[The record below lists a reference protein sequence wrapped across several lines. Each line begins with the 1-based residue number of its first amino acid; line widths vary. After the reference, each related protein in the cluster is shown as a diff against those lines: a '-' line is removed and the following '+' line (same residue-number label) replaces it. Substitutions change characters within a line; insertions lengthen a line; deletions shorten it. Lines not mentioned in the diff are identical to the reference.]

1 MTQTCLSHK
10 QRLLVAGTLF
20 GMFFGAGNLIFP
32 VHLGQLAGRQ
42 FLPAAIGFI
51 LTAVG
56 IPILG
61 VAAIGST
68 HSEGLQ
74 DLSRRVGHRYSYF
87 FTCLLYL
94 TIGPFFAIPR
104 CATTSFTAGVRPL
117 LGTQLSEQTMLFLFS
132 LIFFALVFVF
142 SIRPGSITLWIGKII
157 NPLFL
162 LFLGVLIVTALL
174 HPSIA
179 VSGAVPDA
187 SYQNGAFFSALS
199 QGYETMDAI
208 AGLAF
213 GIVVISVIR
222 QMGVR
227 EDSIIAKEVLHSGM
241 LAGLLMAFIYL
252 LTILIGVQSLGQFE
266 LSENGGI
273 ALAQIAQHYLGSV
286 GLLILAATVT
296 LACLKTS
303 VGLITS
309 CAETFTGLFPKGPT
323 YRVWAVIFSL
333 VSLLFA
339 NFGLSSI
346 IGYSVPVLMFL
357 YPLAITL
364 IALSLFGK
372 FFAYDRAVFVW
383 TTALTLVG
391 ALYDFAAALP
401 APLLAAC
408 RLDGVLAVLRETLPL
423 AKLGLF
429 WLCPALLGLVI
440 GLILHFVRSKA
451 NN

>member
-1 MTQTCLSHK
+1 
-10 QRLLVAGTLF
+10 
-20 GMFFGAGNLIFP
+20 
-32 VHLGQLAGRQ
+32 
-42 FLPAAIGFI
+42 
-51 LTAVG
+51 
-56 IPILG
+56 
-61 VAAIGST
+61 
-68 HSEGLQ
+68 
-74 DLSRRVGHRYSYF
+74 
-87 FTCLLYL
+87 
-94 TIGPFFAIPR
+94 
-104 CATTSFTAGVRPL
+104 
-117 LGTQLSEQTMLFLFS
+117 MLFLFS

-273 ALAQIAQHYLGSV
+273 ALSQIADYYLGRMYELALSAQSS
-286 GLLILAATVT
+286 GTWILAIAITF
-296 LACLKTS
+296 ACLKTS
-303 VGLITS
+303 IGLVTS
-309 CAETFTGLFPKGPT
+309 CAETFVKLFPHALS
-323 YRVWAVIFSL
+323 YRAWAVVFTLFSL
-333 VSLLFA
+333 IVS
-339 NFGLSSI
+339 NVGLSAI
-346 IGYSVPVLMFL
+346 ITYSVPVLML
-357 YPLAITL
+357 IYPPAITL
-364 IALSLFGK
+364 ILLALLGNAFQHNKKVYVCVTICSWAASIF
-372 FFAYDRAVFVW
+372 
-383 TTALTLVG
+383 
-391 ALYDFAAALP
+391 DFLAALP
-401 APLLAAC
+401 DEMQSALHLEPVIAFA
-408 RLDGVLAVLRETLPL
+408 RHTLPL
-423 AKLGLF
+423 FDLNLGWILPSLVG
-429 WLCPALLGLVI
+429 LCI
-440 GLILHFVRSKA
+440 GLLWRQKEKSADRSHLPVFPIS
-451 NN
+451 

>member
-213 GIVVISVIR
+213 GIVVVSVIR
-222 QMGVR
+222 QMGVQ
-227 EDSIIAKEVLHSGM
+227 EDSAIAKEVLHSGM
-241 LAGLLMAFIYL
+241 LADAGEKLGEVLSQVELHEPQIPYVANVTAQYVKSAAEVKEL
-252 LTILIGVQSLGQFE
+252 LTRQVSSSVRWQQSVEAMIADGVDTFIEIGPGK
-266 LSENGGI
+266 
-273 ALAQIAQHYLGSV
+273 
-286 GLLILAATVT
+286 T
-296 LACLKTS
+296 LAGFMRKISRDVKTLNVEKLEDIGKVAEALKS
-303 VGLITS
+303 
-309 CAETFTGLFPKGPT
+309 
-323 YRVWAVIFSL
+323 
-333 VSLLFA
+333 
-339 NFGLSSI
+339 
-346 IGYSVPVLMFL
+346 
-357 YPLAITL
+357 
-364 IALSLFGK
+364 
-372 FFAYDRAVFVW
+372 
-383 TTALTLVG
+383 
-391 ALYDFAAALP
+391 
-401 APLLAAC
+401 
-408 RLDGVLAVLRETLPL
+408 
-423 AKLGLF
+423 
-429 WLCPALLGLVI
+429 
-440 GLILHFVRSKA
+440 
-451 NN
+451 

>member
-1 MTQTCLSHK
+1 MNKKHLSLH
-10 QRLLVAGTLF
+10 QRLLVAATLF

-117 LGTQLSEQTMLFLFS
+117 LGTQLSEQTMLLLFS

-174 HPSIA
+174 HPSIE
-179 VSGAVPDA
+179 VSAAVPDA

-227 EDSIIAKEVLHSGM
+227 EDSTIAKEVLHSGM

-309 CAETFTGLFPKGPT
+309 CAETFVGMFPKGLSYRNWVFVFTGISFLLANVGLTAIIT
-323 YRVWAVIFSL
+323 YA
-333 VSLLFA
+333 
-339 NFGLSSI
+339 
-346 IGYSVPVLMFL
+346 VPVLMFL

-364 IALSLFGK
+364 ILLALLGH
-372 FFAYDRAVFVW
+372 FFDHDRAVYVW
-383 TTALTLVG
+383 VTGLTLV
-391 ALYDFAAALP
+391 AAFYDLLRTLPDHLRAVLHVNGLVDTVGKALP
-401 APLLAAC
+401 FATI
-408 RLDGVLAVLRETLPL
+408 G
-423 AKLGLF
+423 LG
-429 WLCPALLGLVI
+429 WICPAILGLVI
-440 GLILHFVRSKA
+440 GLIFRAVRPKKA
-451 NN
+451 

>member
-117 LGTQLSEQTMLFLFS
+117 LGTQFSEQTMLLLFS

-174 HPSIA
+174 HPSIE
-179 VSGAVPDA
+179 VSAAVPDA

-227 EDSIIAKEVLHSGM
+227 EDSTIAKEVLHSGM

-273 ALAQIAQHYLGSV
+273 ALSQIADYYLGRM
-286 GLLILAATVT
+286 GTWILAIAITF
-296 LACLKTS
+296 ACLKTS
-303 VGLITS
+303 IGLVTSCSETFVKMTHGKISYSVWAIIFTVFSFAISNVGLSTIIEYSIPMLMLIYPPAIVLIILAFAGKLFGHDRRVYVSTMV
-309 CAETFTGLFPKGPT
+309 FT
-323 YRVWAVIFSL
+323 WAAAIFDFMKTLPGSLQESLHLDALVIF
-333 VSLLFA
+333 A
-339 NFGLSSI
+339 
-346 IGYSVPVLMFL
+346 
-357 YPLAITL
+357 
-364 IALSLFGK
+364 GK
-372 FFAYDRAVFVW
+372 FLPLFDKNLGW
-383 TTALTLVG
+383 L
-391 ALYDFAAALP
+391 LP
-401 APLLAAC
+401 AC
-408 RLDGVLAVLRETLPL
+408 IG
-423 AKLGLF
+423 F
-429 WLCPALLGLVI
+429 VI
-440 GLILHFVRSKA
+440 GMILRASNPAKA
-451 NN
+451 

>member
-1 MTQTCLSHK
+1 MKQKLSG
-10 QRLLVAGTLF
+10 RDYTYVASMLF

-32 VHLGQLAGRQ
+32 VHMGQMAGSNIW
-42 FLPAAIGFI
+42 PAIIGFCV
-51 LTAVG
+51 TGVG
-56 IPILG
+56 LPLLG
-61 VAAIGST
+61 VAALGISRSGGLFELGS
-68 HSEGLQ
+68 
-74 DLSRRVGHRYSYF
+74 RVGKPYSMF

-104 CATTSFTAGVRPL
+104 CATTSFTVGLEQVLPQGGNTRLCL
-117 LGTQLSEQTMLFLFS
+117 LAFSAAFFAAALFFS
-132 LIFFALVFVF
+132 L
-142 SIRPGSITLWIGKII
+142 RPGKILVWVGKVL
-157 NPLFL
+157 NPCFL
-162 LFLGVLIVTALL
+162 LFLGILVIVAMLR
-174 HPSIA
+174 PGAA
-179 VSGAVPDA
+179 VGAVVPEGAYA
-187 SYQNGAFFSALS
+187 SQPFFTGFLE
-199 QGYETMDAI
+199 GYNTMDAL
-208 AGLAF
+208 ASLAF
-213 GIVVISVIR
+213 GIVVVQVIR
-222 QMGVR
+222 DLGVT
-227 EDSIIAKEVLHSGM
+227 EPDAV
-241 LAGLLMAFIYL
+241 AGSTVRAGIFSCLLMAAIYVAV
-252 LTILIGVQSLGQFE
+252 TVVGVQSRGLFE
-266 LSENGGI
+266 TSENGGI

-286 GLLILAATVT
+286 GLL
-296 LACLKTS
+296 
-303 VGLITS
+303 TS
-309 CAETFTGLFPKGPT
+309 CAETFAGLFPKGPT

-391 ALYDFAAALP
+391 ALYDFDAALP

-429 WLCPALLGLVI
+429 WVLPTLLGLVI
-440 GLILHFVRSKA
+440 GLILHFVRGKA
-451 NN
+451 NA

>member
-1 MTQTCLSHK
+1 MNIYDADLSFHK

-51 LTAVG
+51 LTPSAFRSWVL
-56 IPILG
+56 PR
-61 VAAIGST
+61 
-68 HSEGLQ
+68 SEARIRR
-74 DLSRRVGHRYSYF
+74 DFRILSRRVGHRYSYF

-117 LGTQLSEQTMLFLFS
+117 LGTQLSEQTMLLLFS

-174 HPSIA
+174 HPSIE
-179 VSGAVPDA
+179 VSAAVPDA

-227 EDSIIAKEVLHSGM
+227 EDSTIAKEVLHSGM
-241 LAGLLMAFIYL
+241 LAGLLMAFIYV

-273 ALAQIAQHYLGSV
+273 ALSQIADYYLGRM
-286 GLLILAATVT
+286 GTWILAIAITF
-296 LACLKTS
+296 ACLKTS
-303 VGLITS
+303 IGLVTS
-309 CAETFTGLFPKGPT
+309 CAETFVKLFPHALS
-323 YRVWAVIFSL
+323 YRAWAVVFTLFSL
-333 VSLLFA
+333 IVS
-339 NFGLSSI
+339 NIGLSAI
-346 IGYSVPVLMFL
+346 ITYSVPVLM
-357 YPLAITL
+357 
-364 IALSLFGK
+364 
-372 FFAYDRAVFVW
+372 
-383 TTALTLVG
+383 
-391 ALYDFAAALP
+391 
-401 APLLAAC
+401 
-408 RLDGVLAVLRETLPL
+408 
-423 AKLGLF
+423 
-429 WLCPALLGLVI
+429 
-440 GLILHFVRSKA
+440 
-451 NN
+451 

>member
-104 CATTSFTAGVRPL
+104 CATTSFTAGIRPL

-174 HPSIA
+174 HPSIE
-179 VSGAVPDA
+179 VSAAVPDA
-187 SYQNGAFFSALS
+187 S
-199 QGYETMDAI
+199 
-208 AGLAF
+208 
-213 GIVVISVIR
+213 
-222 QMGVR
+222 
-227 EDSIIAKEVLHSGM
+227 
-241 LAGLLMAFIYL
+241 
-252 LTILIGVQSLGQFE
+252 
-266 LSENGGI
+266 
-273 ALAQIAQHYLGSV
+273 
-286 GLLILAATVT
+286 
-296 LACLKTS
+296 
-303 VGLITS
+303 
-309 CAETFTGLFPKGPT
+309 
-323 YRVWAVIFSL
+323 
-333 VSLLFA
+333 
-339 NFGLSSI
+339 
-346 IGYSVPVLMFL
+346 
-357 YPLAITL
+357 
-364 IALSLFGK
+364 
-372 FFAYDRAVFVW
+372 
-383 TTALTLVG
+383 
-391 ALYDFAAALP
+391 
-401 APLLAAC
+401 
-408 RLDGVLAVLRETLPL
+408 
-423 AKLGLF
+423 
-429 WLCPALLGLVI
+429 
-440 GLILHFVRSKA
+440 
-451 NN
+451 

>member
-174 HPSIA
+174 HPSIE
-179 VSGAVPDA
+179 VSAAVPDA

-222 QMGVR
+222 QMGVQ
-227 EDSIIAKEVLHSGM
+227 EDSAIAKEVLHSGM
-241 LAGLLMAFIYL
+241 LAGLLMAFIYHPDWSTVTGTIRTFRKRRHCPLPDCRL
-252 LTILIGVQSLGQFE
+252 LPWTDGLLDPRHRDHIRLPQDLHRACNQLCGNLCETVSPCPFLPCM
-266 LSENGGI
+266 GGRFYPFFTHCVKYRTVRYHH
-273 ALAQIAQHYLGSV
+273 LLGSCFD
-286 GLLILAATVT
+286 A
-296 LACLKTS
+296 
-303 VGLITS
+303 
-309 CAETFTGLFPKGPT
+309 
-323 YRVWAVIFSL
+323 
-333 VSLLFA
+333 
-339 NFGLSSI
+339 
-346 IGYSVPVLMFL
+346 
-357 YPLAITL
+357 
-364 IALSLFGK
+364 
-372 FFAYDRAVFVW
+372 D
-383 TTALTLVG
+383 
-391 ALYDFAAALP
+391 LP
-401 APLLAAC
+401 ASHHADSPRAAWKC
-408 RLDGVLAVLRETLPL
+408 LP
-423 AKLGLF
+423 A
-429 WLCPALLGLVI
+429 
-440 GLILHFVRSKA
+440 
-451 NN
+451 

>member
-61 VAAIGST
+61 VAAIGNT

-117 LGTQLSEQTMLFLFS
+117 LGTQLSEQTMLLLFS

-174 HPSIA
+174 HPSIE
-179 VSGAVPDA
+179 VSAAIPDA
-187 SYQNGAFFSALS
+187 SYQNGVFFSALS

-227 EDSIIAKEVLHSGM
+227 EDSTIAKEVLHSGM

-273 ALAQIAQHYLGSV
+273 ALSQIADYYLGRM
-286 GLLILAATVT
+286 GTWILAIAITF
-296 LACLKTS
+296 ACLPQDLHRACNELCGNLCETVSPYPFLPCMGGHFYPFFTHCVKCRT
-303 VGLITS
+303 VRYHHLLGS
-309 CAETFTGLFPKGPT
+309 CFDA
-323 YRVWAVIFSL
+323 
-333 VSLLFA
+333 
-339 NFGLSSI
+339 
-346 IGYSVPVLMFL
+346 
-357 YPLAITL
+357 
-364 IALSLFGK
+364 
-372 FFAYDRAVFVW
+372 D
-383 TTALTLVG
+383 
-391 ALYDFAAALP
+391 LP
-401 APLLAAC
+401 ASHHADSPRAGWKC
-408 RLDGVLAVLRETLPL
+408 I
-423 AKLGLF
+423 
-429 WLCPALLGLVI
+429 PA
-440 GLILHFVRSKA
+440 
-451 NN
+451 